1 MSRTVEQ
8 RRAAFALAFIGRH
21 ANASSEHK
29 SKLSTHIHKT
39 PSLILQCGLG
49 QALAFLLAD
58 AGADHTKP
66 SKLLYNELQ
75 IWLCGQRTEQYPMR
89 VYPNGNFIDAL
100 VNGSRHDYFRT
111 QEESLLLLDWLK
123 KFAASK
129 LAVSNE
135 KNASVS
141 NQ

>member
-21 ANASSEHK
+21 VNSSEEDK
-29 SKLSTHIHKT
+29 TKLSTHIHKT

-58 AGADHTKP
+58 AGTDANKP
-66 SKLLYNELQ
+66 SKWLYNELQ
-75 IWLCGQRTEQYPMR
+75 TWIGGQRNEQYPMR
-89 VYPNGNFIDAL
+89 IYPEGNLMDAL
-100 VNGSRHDYFRT
+100 LNGSRNDYFRA

-123 KFAASK
+123 KFAAAK
-129 LAVSNE
+129 L
-135 KNASVS
+135 
-141 NQ
+141 

>member
-21 ANASSEHK
+21 EKDEDKDKDN
-29 SKLSTHIHKT
+29 LSTRIHKT

-58 AGADHTKP
+58 AGTDANKP
-66 SKLLYNELQ
+66 SKWLYNELQ
-75 IWLCGQRTEQYPMR
+75 TWLCGQRTVQYPMR
-89 VYPNGNFIDAL
+89 VYLDGNLMDAL
-100 VNGSRHDYFRT
+100 LNGTRHDYFRA

-123 KFAASK
+123 KFAAAK
-129 LAVSNE
+129 L
-135 KNASVS
+135 
-141 NQ
+141 